1 MFERLKH
8 NTGLVGLDVSGNTAR
23 LVELQKTQQ
32 NYRVT
37 ACTAVTATNAVLAL
51 QQLRQQYHK
60 KIKAAAAIPY
70 SKTLIKTIS
79 LDAAL
84 TELEIQRYLQANI
97 QKYTGIAAA
106 NLNMD
111 FEILG
116 PNAKY
121 TDQIDIEVVA
131 TKKDQV
137 VDRLTMAQKAK
148 IKITALDVDIFAL
161 QRAVMLQP
169 REQVCAIINFAG
181 QHCLLGVL
189 KQQHLIYIKEIQ
201 LTNQT
206 DAVKLIYQALQM
218 FCAAQH
224 TVIEAIILG
233 GDITPKTK
241 LPNLIAA
248 QCNIPTSLANP
259 FQDMEIAPEVDSNL
273 LHETAPSMMISCGLA
288 LRWHNNA

>member
-8 NTGLVGLDVSGNTAR
+8 NTGFVGLDISGNTAR
-23 LVELQKTQQ
+23 LVELQKIQQ
-32 NYRVT
+32 GYRVT
-37 ACTAVTATNAVLAL
+37 ACAVVTAANADLAL

-70 SKTLIKTIS
+70 SKTLIKTLS

-116 PNAKY
+116 PNPKHA
-121 TDQIDIEVVA
+121 DQVDIEVVA

-137 VDRLTMAQKAK
+137 VDRLSMAQKAK
-148 IKITALDVDIFAL
+148 IKIAALDVDIFAL
-161 QRAVMLQP
+161 QRAAMLQP
-169 REQVCAIINFAG
+169 REQVTAIINFAG

-189 KQQHLIYIKEIQ
+189 KQQRLLYIKEIK
-201 LTNQT
+201 LTNQ
-206 DAVKLIYQALQM
+206 ANAAKLIYQALQM

-224 TVIEAIILG
+224 TTIEAIILG
-233 GDITPKTK
+233 GDITFAAK
-241 LPNLIAA
+241 LPDIIAS
-248 QCNIPTSLANP
+248 QCNIPTTLANP

-273 LHETAPSMMISCGLA
+273 LHEAAPGMMISCGLA